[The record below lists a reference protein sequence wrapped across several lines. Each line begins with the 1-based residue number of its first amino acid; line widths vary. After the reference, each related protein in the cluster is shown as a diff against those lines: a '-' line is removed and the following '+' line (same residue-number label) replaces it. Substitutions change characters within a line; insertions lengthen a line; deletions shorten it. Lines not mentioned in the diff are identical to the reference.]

1 MKNPIR
7 VTLPDELKN
16 ANFIDQLR
24 LKFVYPDSDTSEF
37 VFRNVEVLH
46 VAQDIDEEIK
56 IRESSVS
63 FFGQTFILDRRPEKS
78 DVVSTYDR
86 NECTNDP
93 INLSNVLVVELNV
106 TWNDEAYSKKKSI
119 IADKL

>member
-1 MKNPIR
+1 MNNPIR
-7 VTLPDELKN
+7 VTIPDELKN
-16 ANFIDQLR
+16 ADFIDQLR
-24 LKFVYPDSDTSEF
+24 LKFVYPESDTSEF

-46 VAQDIDEEIK
+46 VAEDIDEQIK

-63 FFGQTFILDRRPEKS
+63 FFGQTFIFAQKS
-78 DVVSTYDR
+78 DAVSTYDR
-86 NECTNDP
+86 NERSNSP
-93 INLSNVLVVELNV
+93 IDLSNVLVVKLTA

>member
-1 MKNPIR
+1 MNNPIR

-16 ANFIDQLR
+16 ADFIDKLQ
-24 LKFVYPDSDTSEF
+24 LKFVYPESDTSEF
-37 VFRNVEVLH
+37 VFKNVEVLH

-63 FFGQTFILDRRPEKS
+63 FFGQTFIFSPEKS

-86 NECTNDP
+86 NERINGP
-93 INLSNVLVVELNV
+93 INLSNVLVVKLTA
-106 TWNDEAYSKKKSI
+106 TWNNEAYSKKKSI